1 MCWLD
6 MDSITF
12 FQNLIDLKRKL
23 DQKVELWAKGRHGEA
38 NIHNVEIPQEQMKM
52 GTLDYWGW

>member
-1 MCWLD
+1 

-12 FQNLIDLKRKL
+12 LQNLIDLKRKL
-23 DQKVELWAKGRHGEA
+23 AQKVELWAKGGHEEV

-52 GTLDYWGW
+52 GTLDY

>member
-12 FQNLIDLKRKL
+12 LQNLIDLKRKL
-23 DQKVELWAKGRHGEA
+23 AQNVELWAKGGHEEV
-38 NIHNVEIPQEQMKM
+38 NIHNVEIPHEQMKM